1 MSSGSGKPTC
11 ADTRKICVVTG
22 SRADYGLL
30 SWLLHELRRR
40 DEFQLQLVATGM
52 HLSLQFGATVEQ
64 IERDGF
70 AVDARV
76 EMLLASDSAAAISK
90 SVALGIAG
98 FADTLDRL
106 RPDLLLVLGDRFEI
120 FAAVQAAMFASIP
133 IAHIHG
139 GELTEGAVD
148 DAIRHA
154 ISKMAHLH
162 FVAAEPY
169 RRRVIQLG
177 EQPECVFN
185 VGALGV
191 EAIRRSSLL
200 SRDELSRSIG
210 FDLAPP
216 YLLVTYHPETLGSL
230 APETAAKELL
240 NALDAFPGHRIVFT
254 GVNADAG
261 GQSIDGLIRGYVAR
275 NQGRAALWQSLGQQ
289 RYLSAVSHAEAV
301 VGNSSSGLIEVP
313 ALAVPTVNIGT
324 RQGGRVR
331 ASTVIDVMDS
341 RSAIIGGI
349 HRALSAEFRQACRE
363 AVIPFDGGDTAARIA
378 DVLAATDFQPLVRKC
393 FFDLGH
399 HDGVL

>member
-1 MSSGSGKPTC
+1 MSAGLVGPRG
-11 ADTRKICVVTG
+11 ADVKKICVVTG

-30 SWLLHELRRR
+30 SWLLRELQQR

-52 HLSLQFGATVEQ
+52 HLSQQFGATVEQ

-70 AVDARV
+70 VVDARV

-90 SVALGIAG
+90 SVALGVAG
-98 FADTLDRL
+98 FADILDRL
-106 RPDLLLVLGDRFEI
+106 CPHLLLVLGDRFEI
-120 FAAVQAAMFASIP
+120 FAAAQAAMFASVP

-162 FVAAEPY
+162 FVAADPY

-177 EQPECVFN
+177 ETPERVFD

-191 EAIRRSSLL
+191 EAIRRSTPL

-210 FDLAPP
+210 FDLAAP
-216 YLLVTYHPETLGSL
+216 YFLVTYHPETLGCV
-230 APETAAKELL
+230 APEQAAEELL
-240 NALDAFPGHRIVFT
+240 CALDAFPDYRVVFT

-261 GQSIDGLIRGYVAR
+261 GRSIDGLIRNYVVR
-275 NQGRAALWQSLGQQ
+275 NPGRAALWQSLGQQ
-289 RYLSAVSHAEAV
+289 RYLSAVRHAEAV

-313 ALAVPTVNIGT
+313 ALGVPTVNIGT

-331 ASTVIDVMDS
+331 ASTVVDVVED
-341 RSAIIGGI
+341 RGAIAEGI
-349 HRALSAEFRQACRE
+349 RKALSAEFRQACRE
-363 AVIPFDGGDTAARIA
+363 ATIPFDGGNTASRIT
-378 DVLAATDFQPLVRKC
+378 DVLAATDFRPLLRKR
-393 FFDLGH
+393 FFDLGQ
-399 HDGVL
+399 